1 LGYTGFSFIQDAV
14 YTGCT
19 NLTINTYITGFWP
32 AINAMIPLYTP
43 LRFGIASILYVPVL
57 PGSMVREPFPPMVEI
72 GYPDIVQCFIALCKI
87 YFYLNSPTEGFKAL
101 YLV

>member
-1 LGYTGFSFIQDAV
+1 LGYTGLSFIQDAV

-57 PGSMVREPFPPMVEI
+57 PGSMVREPFPPI
-72 GYPDIVQCFIALCKI
+72 NGISD
-87 YFYLNSPTEGFKAL
+87 ST
-101 YLV
+101 